1 MDRIVYPEQEMG
13 TRVGKFM
20 DDRDFMDWIELSP
33 EYSLVEVRV
42 PEEWVGKTLTQLNLR
57 RTCCFNVV
65 GLKDEDGIIV
75 TPDPDMP
82 LTANLMMYIIG
93 HNADLEKIKQ

>member
-1 MDRIVYPEQEMG
+1 MGREDAHAAQSQE
-13 TRVGKFM
+13 
-20 DDRDFMDWIELSP
+20 
-33 EYSLVEVRV
+33 
-42 PEEWVGKTLTQLNLR
+42 
-57 RTCCFNVV
+57 TCCLNVV